1 MIDTPIQKEFM
12 KLISS
17 NYGIITAALHT
28 YIDLDDMPDV
38 QQNILL
44 RAWKGYHTFK
54 GDGKFSTWLHRVAV
68 NTAVDHLRARRTI
81 VEVPVYEEPQPDIL
95 EMAFTWLTE
104 MEREMVALYIQTSLS
119 GPKTAKLLRLPVAS
133 FYYKLNK
140 IKQSI
145 RRTYPGQ

>member
-1 MIDTPIQKEFM
+1 MTDTPVQKEFM

-17 NYGIITAALHT
+17 NYGIITNVLNA
-28 YIDLDDMPDV
+28 YIDREDMQDV

-44 RAWKGYHTFK
+44 RAWKGYPTFK

-68 NTAVDHLRARRTI
+68 NTAVDHLRAKR
-81 VEVPVYEEPQPDIL
+81 VEVEPITYEDPTPDLL
-95 EMAFTWLTE
+95 EIAFTWLSE
-104 MEREMVALYIQTSLS
+104 VEREMVALYLHTALS

-140 IKQSI
+140 IKDAI

>member
-1 MIDTPIQKEFM
+1 MTDGPIQKEFM

-17 NYGIITAALHT
+17 NYGIITAVLHT

-44 RAWKGYHTFK
+44 RAWKGYASFK

-68 NTAVDHLRARRTI
+68 NTAVDHLRARRT
-81 VEVPVYEEPQPDIL
+81 VVASVTYEDPTPDLL

>member
-1 MIDTPIQKEFM
+1 MTDTPIQKEFM

-17 NYGIITAALHT
+17 NYGIITNVLNT
-28 YIDLDDMPDV
+28 YVDIEHHADV
-38 QQNILL
+38 QQDILL
-44 RAWKGYHTFK
+44 RAWKGYPAFK
-54 GDGKFSTWLHRVAV
+54 GESKFSTWLHRVAV

-81 VEVPVYEEPQPDIL
+81 DAPITYEDPGPDLL
-95 EMAFTWLTE
+95 EIAFTWLTE

-145 RRTYPGQ
+145 RKTYPGQ

>member
-1 MIDTPIQKEFM
+1 M

-17 NYGIITAALHT
+17 NYGIITAVLNT
-28 YIDLDDMPDV
+28 YIEREDMPDV

-44 RAWKGYHTFK
+44 RAWKGYLTFK
-54 GDGKFSTWLHRVAV
+54 GDSKFSTWLHKVAV

-81 VEVPVYEEPQPDIL
+81 VEVPVYEDPGPDLL

-119 GPKTAKLLRLPVAS
+119 GPKTARLLRLPVAS